1 MKKLFVCAMALA
13 AFVSCSKDD
22 VQGPAL
28 DSANKS
34 VSITIENTT
43 TTRAAYT
50 GGETTAQAAAKV
62 AQASE
67 LKILFAN
74 DGGTVLK
81 ELSLVGGNSWDDTHT
96 GGTTTETQYVPA
108 ADNAEGEGTYTWHNV
123 PWDVTRIAVV
133 RYEAG
138 DLGEGVTSAVGLD
151 LEDNI
156 KKMAT
161 DETLNVARSAD
172 QIVLYVDADLK
183 DSGATHR
190 VGDIIYHVW
199 DANVTVAPAL
209 ARFEI
214 NMIKCA
220 DLGVHDGSTTGS
232 EYSFDEL
239 DILSMVWTDEK
250 GDTYAVPVTSKTWR
264 GATTSMVGTLYGQY
278 TAAAEGK
285 VSDKCTDNT
294 TRTEPTEVAPE
305 SGVWSWNIDPVE
317 TQFKSMVVDI
327 NAYAYDYTLSNNKT
341 PLYIKGLNTAE
352 NASEDN
358 ITFVAGN
365 VYNMDIEFLE
375 QHIADED
382 QLCVKVTVS
391 IDSWTVNPVFPVFG
405 K

>member
-1 MKKLFVCAMALA
+1 MKKLFICAMALA

-28 DSANKS
+28 DSGNKS

-50 GGETTAQAAAKV
+50 GDVTPAQAAAKV
-62 AQASE
+62 AQATE
-67 LKILFAN
+67 LKVLFAN
-74 DGGTVLK
+74 DGGTILK
-81 ELSLVGGNSWDDTHT
+81 EIDLTAKATSTDNTHDGVGTS
-96 GGTTTETQYVPA
+96 QYVPA
-108 ADNAEGEGTYTWHNV
+108 TDNGDGEGTYTWHNV

-161 DETLNVARSAD
+161 DETLNVARPAD

-199 DANVTVAPAL
+199 DAKVTVAPAL

-214 NMIKCA
+214 NMVKCA

-239 DILSMVWTDEK
+239 DILSMIWTDEK
-250 GDTYAVPVTSKTWR
+250 GDTYAVPVTSKEWR

-278 TAAAEGK
+278 TAVAEDK
-285 VSDKCTDNT
+285 VSEKCTDNT
-294 TRTEPTEVAPE
+294 TRTAPTEVAPE
-305 SGVWSWNIDPVE
+305 SGVWSWNIDPAE
-317 TQFKSMVVDI
+317 TQFKSMVVDM
-327 NAYAYDYTLSNNKT
+327 NAYAYDYTLSNNST
-341 PLYIKGLNTAE
+341 PLYIKGLNTAA

-358 ITFVAGN
+358 ITFEAGN

-375 QHIADED
+375 VNIADED

-391 IDSWTVNPVFPVFG
+391 IDSWKVNPVFPVFG

>member
-28 DSANKS
+28 DSGNKS

-50 GGETTAQAAAKV
+50 GEVTPAQAAAKV
-62 AQASE
+62 AQATE
-67 LKILFAN
+67 LKVLFAN
-74 DGGTVLK
+74 DGGTILK
-81 ELSLVGGNSWDDTHT
+81 EIDLTAT
-96 GGTTTETQYVPA
+96 GTTNDAHENVGTSQYVPA
-108 ADNAEGEGTYTWHNV
+108 TDNVDGEGTYTWHNV

-133 RYEAG
+133 RYEDG

-161 DETLNVARSAD
+161 DETLNVARPAD

-199 DANVTVAPAL
+199 DAKVTVAPAL

-214 NMIKCA
+214 NMVKCA

-239 DILSMVWTDEK
+239 DILSMIWTDEK
-250 GDTYAVPVTSKTWR
+250 GDTYAVPVTSKEWR

-278 TAAAEGK
+278 TAVADADK
-285 VSDKCTDNT
+285 SDKCTDNT
-294 TRTEPTEVAPE
+294 TRTAPTQVAPE
-305 SGVWSWNIDPVE
+305 SGVWSWNIDPAE
-317 TQFKSMVVDI
+317 TQFKSMVVDM
-327 NAYAYDYTLSNNKT
+327 NAYAYDYTLSNNST
-341 PLYIKGLNTAE
+341 PLYIKGLNTAA

-358 ITFVAGN
+358 ITFAAGN
-365 VYNMDIEFLE
+365 VYNMNIEFKE
-375 QHIADED
+375 VNIADED

-391 IDSWTVNPVFPVFG
+391 IDSWKVNPVFPVFG

>member
-28 DSANKS
+28 DSGNKS

-50 GGETTAQAAAKV
+50 GDETPAQAAAKV

-74 DGGTVLK
+74 DGGKVLK
-81 ELSLVGGNSWDDTHT
+81 ELSLVGGNAWDDTHT
-96 GGTTTETQYVPA
+96 GGTTAETQYVPA
-108 ADNAEGEGTYTWHNV
+108 ADNADGEGTYTWHNV

-161 DETLNVARSAD
+161 DETLNVARPAD
-172 QIVLYVDADLK
+172 QIVLYVDADLE
-183 DSGATHR
+183 DSGVTHR

-199 DANVTVAPAL
+199 DASVKVAPAL

-214 NMIKCA
+214 NMVKCA
-220 DLGVHDGSTTGS
+220 DLGVHAGTGVD
-232 EYSFDEL
+232 YSFDEL
-239 DILSMVWTDEK
+239 DILSMIWTDEK
-250 GDTYAVPVTSKTWR
+250 GDTYAVPVTKKEWR
-264 GATTSMVGTLYGQY
+264 GAETSMVGTLYGKY
-278 TAAAEGK
+278 TAVAEDK
-285 VSDKCTDNT
+285 VSEKCTDNT
-294 TRTEPTEVAPE
+294 TRTDATKVAPE

-317 TQFKSMVVDI
+317 TQFKSMVVDS
-327 NAYAYDYTLSNNKT
+327 NAYAYNYTLSKNNT
-341 PLYIKGLNTAE
+341 PLYIKGLNTKA

-358 ITFVAGN
+358 VTFVAGN

-375 QHIADED
+375 EHIADED

-391 IDSWTVNPVFPVFG
+391 IDSWKVNPVFPVFG